1 MLNVGDLYF
10 DDLEDLNAEDLC
22 KTRATLHE
30 YMREKNDEINT
41 NIE

>member
-1 MLNVGDLYF
+1 MLNVGDLCF
-10 DDLEDLNAEDLC
+10 GDLEDLIAEDLC

-30 YMREKNDEINT
+30 YIREKNDEINT